1 VDIMAGGQGAAPKDL
16 GVGSG
21 RRRSLVREPEV
32 AELRAF
38 CSAAAHGS
46 IAAAAREIGVS
57 QPALSKRLRALEV
70 VVGSHLFERST
81 RGVKLT
87 PEGVHLYGAARRLLR
102 SADAV
107 QTLVTS
113 PTLDRHVRVAA
124 SSVAAELRLPGALM
138 SLALLEPALS
148 VEVVAASS
156 SFVRELVAEA
166 RCSLGIAAVDPDM
179 PPGTAL
185 REKVIWRDEVV
196 IGVPPGHRWLAREEI
211 PPEEF
216 AATALV
222 QPEPSS
228 TTSRL
233 VASALELAGLERV
246 PPAAALGSPRA
257 IVEVATASGQ
267 PGLVSAMAA
276 REGAVGQLEIR
287 RVRGFRFDREFAL
300 VWRGTVD
307 ALELP
312 AQILANHLL
321 DLPFARSRRLGR
333 EAWADL
339 PPNVVG

>member
-1 VDIMAGGQGAAPKDL
+1 MSFTTGGQGGAPPDF
-16 GVGSG
+16 GAGA

-38 CSAAAHGS
+38 CSSAAHGS
-46 IAAAAREIGVS
+46 IAAAARELGVS
-57 QPALSKRLRALEV
+57 QPALSKRLRALEG
-70 VVGSHLFERST
+70 VVGLRLFERST

-107 QTLVTS
+107 RTLVTS
-113 PTLDRHVRVAA
+113 TTLDRHVRVAA
-124 SSVAAELRLPGALM
+124 SAVAAELRLPRELA
-138 SLALLEPALS
+138 SLSLLEPALA

-156 SFVRELVAEA
+156 SFVRELVADS
-166 RCSLGIAAVDPDM
+166 RCDLGIAAVDPDM
-179 PPGTAL
+179 PPGTVL
-185 REKVIWRDEVV
+185 REKVIWRDEIV
-196 IGVPPGHRWLAREEI
+196 IGVPPGHRWLSREEI
-211 PPEEF
+211 SPAEF

-246 PPAAALGSPRA
+246 PPAAVIGSPRA
-257 IVEVATASGQ
+257 IVEVAKASGQ
-267 PGLVSAMAA
+267 PALISAMAA
-276 REGAVGQLEIR
+276 RLGAVAELEVR
-287 RVRGFRFDREFAL
+287 RVRGMRFDREFAL

-307 ALELP
+307 ALEIP
-312 AQILANHLL
+312 AQVVANHLL

-333 EAWADL
+333 DARSDL
-339 PPNVVG
+339 PSRLGG